1 MTYSRFSFS
10 WSAAIVIA
18 VSFIIPST
26 FVRAQSPAS
35 VFQQP
40 TVTGASGDNT
50 GQVGKLLLTLTL
62 QQMDISVQPVGKPFN
77 VTVSI
82 QKDYANNVTIDIPII
97 EQKFKSSK
105 VSPNF
110 GKPKDFPAL
119 LPKPPA
125 GDTVTEY
132 SYPQLPPNYPL
143 GGFIDTIDNVIPAE
157 FRPTGGLP
165 VTFIVEN
172 QINPGLRYL
181 GSIDNQGRLQFS
193 ALHNYPLEVGDF
205 ATTPTHVTYAIEEA
219 PHIRLENIQ
228 ISSGSSNAAK
238 WDPNTFNDPRG
249 TKQGIHFDFGDYDD
263 AQKGFLNGTY
273 YSSWADNSASLP
285 YNSADQAF
293 RSYALAKIRVSDFGK
308 SVTIERIVN
317 LSREPGGETLD
328 PDITY
333 AEGGV
338 AIDPTNAMNLVV
350 VYQQRKKEG
359 NGFVLSRSFDGG
371 KTWTKKRIGLEDPN
385 DSNKPLDPNIP
396 LGKSD
401 IHMGFDRFGGLWI
414 NYLHGEETST
424 PAGFEG
430 GPVELIYSADKGATF
445 NHILSQEALEQD
457 QVPPEIWPFYV
468 GLDYTYLTIGPD
480 ATNRDYD
487 TVWMSIGD
495 AIDGSAPNEYQQRVW
510 GVRVK
515 GLGLTN
521 VDLASLKKYVLPGS
535 HEAGYASMDVGPKG
549 DVVVALLQV
558 NLKGTYLEQIQN
570 NNRHWINVLEHG
582 LGDDSFSE
590 KREFAL
596 TAMGDSINFPPTPH
610 NGYLGTGTGMIA
622 IDKSYQHPGRIYAV
636 YCNRPSI
643 SSYASKPYFIWSDDK
658 GLTWSN
664 PINVSTDKSSATA
677 ERANIAVDPTTGV
690 VALSW
695 YDARDSE
702 TNTEMKRFG
711 VFLDPREL
719 REPASR

>member
-1 MTYSRFSFS
+1 MTKEPYCKCLLGTQRRGDYARFSFS
-10 WSAAIVIA
+10 WRAAIVIA
-18 VSFIIPST
+18 LSLIIPSA

-35 VFQQP
+35 LFQRM
-40 TVTGASGDNT
+40 TVTGQEPPGSYHGASGDHT
-50 GQVGKLLLTLTL
+50 GQMGKHLLTLTL

-82 QKDYANNVTIDIPII
+82 QKDYASNVTLDIPTI

-105 VSPNF
+105 ESPNF
-110 GKPKDFPAL
+110 SSKDFPTL
-119 LPKPPA
+119 IPKPPA
-125 GDTVTEY
+125 GDELKAY

-143 GGFIDTIDNVIPAE
+143 GGFIDTIDNAIPAE

-165 VTFIVEN
+165 ITFVVEN
-172 QINPGLRYL
+172 KITPGLHYL

-193 ALHNYPLEVGDF
+193 ALRNYPLEVGDF
-205 ATTPTHVTYAIEEA
+205 ATAPSHVTYAIEET
-219 PHIRLENIQ
+219 PQIRLRNFQ

-238 WDPNTFNDPRG
+238 WDPTKFTDPR
-249 TKQGIHFDFGDYDD
+249 GIHFDFGDYDD

-293 RSYALAKIRVSDFGK
+293 KSYALAKIKVSDFERF
-308 SVTIERIVN
+308 VAIESIVN

-338 AIDPTNAMNLVV
+338 AIDPTNAMNLVA
-350 VYQQRKKEG
+350 VYQQRKTEG

-385 DSNKPLDPNIP
+385 DPDKPLDPNIP

-414 NYLHGEETST
+414 NYLHGELTST

-430 GPVELIYSADKGATF
+430 GPVELIYSDDKGATF
-445 NHILSQEALEQD
+445 SHILSQDALQQN
-457 QVPPEIWPFYV
+457 QVPEEIWPFYV
-468 GLDYTYLTIGPD
+468 GLDYTYLAIGPD

-510 GVRVK
+510 GLRVK
-515 GLGLTN
+515 GLGVAN
-521 VDLASLKKYVLPGS
+521 IDLRSLKKYVLPSS
-535 HEAGYASMDVGPKG
+535 HEAGFHSTRPASE
-549 DVVVALLQV
+549 ANENIL
-558 NLKGTYLEQIQN
+558 
-570 NNRHWINVLEHG
+570 
-582 LGDDSFSE
+582 E
-590 KREFAL
+590 KRVVL
-596 TAMGDSINFPPTPH
+596 Q
-610 NGYLGTGTGMIA
+610 L
-622 IDKSYQHPGRIYAV
+622 
-636 YCNRPSI
+636 
-643 SSYASKPYFIWSDDK
+643 WS
-658 GLTWSN
+658 
-664 PINVSTDKSSATA
+664 
-677 ERANIAVDPTTGV
+677 
-690 VALSW
+690 
-695 YDARDSE
+695 
-702 TNTEMKRFG
+702 
-711 VFLDPREL
+711 
-719 REPASR
+719 